1 MNRIVRADHEISADR
16 GELLR
21 RRLHQTT
28 YRFPVAAINWRHVL
42 RKREGV
48 HRHFGMP
55 MPADQL
61 RAFDANREVTERGA
75 LGGARDD
82 SDVLRHRLLWE
93 TPGEYIPR
101 ACSTRNS
108 GRLT

>member
-1 MNRIVRADHEISADR
+1 MNRVVRADQEIGADR
-16 GELLR
+16 GELLGR
-21 RRLHQTT
+21 RQHQAA
-28 YRFPVAAINWRHVL
+28 YCCPVVAINWRHIL
-42 RKREGV
+42 SKRERV
-48 HRHFGMP
+48 HRHFRMP

-75 LGGARDD
+75 LSGARDD

-108 GRLT
+108 GRLN